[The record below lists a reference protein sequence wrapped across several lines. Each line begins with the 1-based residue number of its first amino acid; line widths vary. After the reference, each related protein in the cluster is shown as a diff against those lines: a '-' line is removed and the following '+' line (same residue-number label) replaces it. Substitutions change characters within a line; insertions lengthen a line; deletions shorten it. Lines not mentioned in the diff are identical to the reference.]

1 MRLILR
7 SASPEETVAI
17 ARALGEALAPGD
29 IVALIGELGAGKTLF
44 CKGIGVSLGIPP
56 EKVTSPSFCIVTEH
70 EGRIPLTHVDV
81 YRLSS
86 LREAEE
92 IGLSETFDGRE
103 GVCVVEWAEK
113 VTELLPRDCI
123 RVTFTVSNG
132 DRREIAVAVP
142 DQPRFEPFRA
152 RSQRFQPGG

>member
-1 MRLILR
+1 MRLILT
-7 SASPEETVAI
+7 SASPEETITI
-17 ARALGEALAPGD
+17 ARALGETLAPGD
-29 IVALIGELGAGKTLF
+29 VVALTGELGAGKTLF
-44 CKGIGVSLGIPP
+44 CKGIGVALGIPP
-56 EKVTSPSFCIVTEH
+56 ERVVSPSFTIVTEY

-81 YRLSS
+81 YRISS

-92 IGLSETFDGRE
+92 IGLSETLSGRG

-113 VTELLPRDCI
+113 VAELLPTDCI
-123 RVTFTVSNG
+123 RVTFTVSDG

-142 DQPRFEPFRA
+142 DQPRFEPLRA

>member
-1 MRLILR
+1 MEILLS
-7 SASPEETVAI
+7 SASPEDTLAI
-17 ARALGEALAPGD
+17 ARALGETLAPGD
-29 IVALIGELGAGKTLF
+29 VVALTGELGAGKTLF
-44 CKGIGVSLGIPP
+44 CKGIGEALGIPP
-56 EKVTSPSFCIVTEH
+56 EKVVSPSFTIVTEH

-92 IGLSETFDGRE
+92 IGLSETLAGR

-113 VTELLPRDCI
+113 IAELLPTNCI
-123 RVTFTVSNG
+123 RVTFTVSDG
-132 DRREIAVAVP
+132 DRRGIAVAVP